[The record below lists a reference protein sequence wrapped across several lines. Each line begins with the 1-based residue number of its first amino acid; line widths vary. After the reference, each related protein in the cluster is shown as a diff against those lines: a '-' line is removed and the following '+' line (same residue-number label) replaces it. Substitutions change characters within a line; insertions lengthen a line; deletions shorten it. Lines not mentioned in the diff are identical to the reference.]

1 MMLIWDF
8 EVDAINSLTAS
19 QCTVRP
25 SNPNSKSGDKSIGAV
40 MPLLDINRVNC
51 NCSCVRKKEKV
62 LLKITEDSSSVSA
75 SGASEPPP
83 VSYFK
88 KLTIDEEFNEDE
100 EEEEENED
108 EIDILCFERAAG
120 PSDRV
125 VNDEV
130 DLIGPTTTSSC
141 MEDHSTEIQ
150 LFSETFKLKG
160 SSYHGHFQSALTE
173 IKQKLI
179 KEEIV
184 PVQLH
189 FEPVNRR
196 GENAIVVHACLGNRW
211 KPIGYV
217 PGMKV
222 AKVTH
227 AVNNQEITKVTID
240 SVKYQYIWALSMM
253 KYFASVTIMKKGRW
267 MKNKYGYKYS
277 EEI

>member
-1 MMLIWDF
+1 M
-8 EVDAINSLTAS
+8 
-19 QCTVRP
+19 
-25 SNPNSKSGDKSIGAV
+25 
-40 MPLLDINRVNC
+40 
-51 NCSCVRKKEKV
+51 
-62 LLKITEDSSSVSA
+62 
-75 SGASEPPP
+75 
-83 VSYFK
+83 
-88 KLTIDEEFNEDE
+88 
-100 EEEEENED
+100 
-108 EIDILCFERAAG
+108 
-120 PSDRV
+120 
-125 VNDEV
+125 NDEV

-160 SSYHGHFQSALTE
+160 SSYHEHFQSALTE
-173 IKQKLI
+173 VKQKLI

-196 GENAIVVHACLGNRW
+196 DENAIVVHACLANRW

-227 AVNNQEITKVTID
+227 AVNNQEITKMTID